1 MLSLSYYHNC
11 SRFAS
16 LKFAFSCNL
25 YTFQNLSKNLWLFGL
40 FLFAFYAK
48 GELFLLIAFLRL
60 MLFPFVL
67 PLFAPAGTPA
77 RISCA
82 AFAGSRAPW
91 ALPSDLHRAALL
103 FRASFVLRFFRV
115 PSPGLRIW
123 ETVAGSDHAHRR
135 GTVGRWDG
143 AGYPRKDSKIQ
154 STFFAWVTLQKI
166 SEAGKSFFALPAPKI
181 PRWVKRFFP
190 KKEVCL
196 CSPLF

>member
-25 YTFQNLSKNLWLFGL
+25 YTSQNLSKNLWLFGL

-67 PLFAPAGTPA
+67 PLFVPAGTPT

-82 AFAGSRAPW
+82 AFAGSRRAPW

-123 ETVAGSDHAHRR
+123 ETVAGAGHAGGGLWDA
-135 GTVGRWDG
+135 GTVLVTRVKI
-143 AGYPRKDSKIQ
+143 RK
-154 STFFAWVTLQKI
+154 FRV
-166 SEAGKSFFALPAPKI
+166 
-181 PRWVKRFFP
+181 RF
-190 KKEVCL
+190 
-196 CSPLF
+196 SPG

>member
-1 MLSLSYYHNC
+1 MRTISYPLTTFTVSYIFCLPFILILVCGVCCVCIMLSLSYYHNC

-82 AFAGSRAPW
+82 AFAGSRRASW
-91 ALPSDLHRAALL
+91 ASPSDLHSAADL
-103 FRASFVLRFFRV
+103 FVLRSCFV
-115 PSPGLRIW
+115 SSACLRL
-123 ETVAGSDHAHRR
+123 VCGSGRR
-135 GTVGRWDG
+135 WPALTMPVGELGTVGRWRVTRVKI
-143 AGYPRKDSKIQ
+143 RK
-154 STFFAWVTLQKI
+154 FRV
-166 SEAGKSFFALPAPKI
+166 
-181 PRWVKRFFP
+181 RF
-190 KKEVCL
+190 
-196 CSPLF
+196 SPG